1 VKINTTL
8 HRLLIGLTLAL
19 AFIFLQMGIAEIFL
33 GQDLQ
38 CRASIDSMRLRYDPG
53 EICLS
58 EINHYLTYVLARGT
72 FSDYRSATAISAWL
86 GNAILYGAIGAFGA
100 LFKPRTALIIFSS
113 LHILLTV
120 IGVVVNSISPY
131 LVP

>member
-1 VKINTTL
+1 MKINTTL

-38 CRASIDSMRLRYDPG
+38 CRALVDTMRLRYDPG
-53 EICLS
+53 ELCLS
-58 EINHYLTYVLARGT
+58 EINHYLTYVLARGP
-72 FSDYRSATAISAWL
+72 FSGYGAAAISAWL
-86 GNAILYGAIGAFGA
+86 GNAILYGVIGAIGA
-100 LFKPRTALIIFSS
+100 LFKPRTALIIFGS

-120 IGVVVNSISPY
+120 IGVVVNMISPY

>member
-1 VKINTTL
+1 MKINTTL

-33 GQDLQ
+33 GKDLQ
-38 CRASIDSMRLRYDPG
+38 CRAVINEMRWYPSG
-53 EICLS
+53 ICLS
-58 EINHYLTYVLARGT
+58 EINHYLTYVLARGP
-72 FSDYRSATAISAWL
+72 FSGYGAAAISAWL
-86 GNAILYGAIGAFGA
+86 GNAILYGVIGAIGA
-100 LFKPRTALIIFSS
+100 LFKPRTAIIIFGG
-113 LHILLTV
+113 LHILLTI